1 VNKQQGRSGRLSG
14 SARSILAYGVYIIVV
29 GAAFLL
35 FPNVGLRL
43 LGLKTTTEVWI
54 HIMSWFVI
62 WVGIY
67 YIVSALSESRAFIR
81 ATVFGRPTF
90 IVFSSVIVALGMIE
104 PVFLLFG
111 AIDLATAV
119 WTYLLMRSEKRISAA
134 DAKNS

>member
-1 VNKQQGRSGRLSG
+1 VNKERDRRGRLSG
-14 SARSILAYGVYIIVV
+14 SARSVLAYGVYIIVV

-43 LGLKTTTEVWI
+43 MGLKTTTEVWI

-104 PVFLLFG
+104 PVFLIFG

-119 WTYLLMRSEKRISAA
+119 WTFLLMRSEKKIAA
-134 DAKNS
+134 A

>member
-1 VNKQQGRSGRLSG
+1 MDKAKGKSGSLSG
-14 SARSILAYGVYIIVV
+14 SAKSVLAYGVYIIVI

-43 LGLKTTTEVWI
+43 MGLKTTTEVWI

-67 YIVSALSESRAFIR
+67 YIVSALSESRAFIN
-81 ATVFGRPTF
+81 ATVLGRPTF
-90 IVFSSVIVALGMIE
+90 ILFSSVIVALGMIE

-119 WTYLLMRSEKRISAA
+119 WTHLLMRSEKKASVA
-134 DAKNS
+134 

>member
-1 VNKQQGRSGRLSG
+1 MNKQQGRSGRLSG
-14 SARSILAYGVYIIVV
+14 SARSVLAYGVYIIVV
-29 GAAFLL
+29 GTAFLL

-67 YIVSALSESRAFIR
+67 YIVSALGESRAFIR
-81 ATVFGRPTF
+81 ATVLGRPTF

-111 AIDLATAV
+111 AIDLATAA
-119 WTYLLMRSEKRISAA
+119 WTYVLMRSEKKTSAA
-134 DAKNS
+134 

>member
-1 VNKQQGRSGRLSG
+1 MNNEQDRGRRLSG
-14 SARSILAYGVYIIVV
+14 SARSVLAYGVYIIVV

-43 LGLKTTTEVWI
+43 VGLKTTTEVWI

-67 YIVSALSESRAFIR
+67 YIVSALSESRAFMR

-104 PVFLLFG
+104 PVFLIFG
-111 AIDLATAV
+111 AINLATVV
-119 WTYLLMRSEKRISAA
+119 WTFLLTRWEKKERT
-134 DAKNS
+134 

>member
-1 VNKQQGRSGRLSG
+1 MNRQQGGSRRLSG
-14 SARSILAYGVYIIVV
+14 SARSVLTYGIYIIVV

-43 LGLKTTTEVWI
+43 MGLKTTTEVWI

-90 IVFSSVIVALGMIE
+90 IVFSSVIVSLGMIE
-104 PVFLLFG
+104 PCFSSSE
-111 AIDLATAV
+111 
-119 WTYLLMRSEKRISAA
+119 RSISLPP
-134 DAKNS
+134 SGRSC

>member
-1 VNKQQGRSGRLSG
+1 MNNEHDRGGRLSG
-14 SARSILAYGVYIIVV
+14 SACSVLAYGVYIIVV

-43 LGLKTTTEVWI
+43 MGLKTTTEVWI

-81 ATVFGRPTF
+81 ATVYGRPTF
-90 IVFSSVIVALGMIE
+90 IVFSSVIVALRMIE
-104 PVFLLFG
+104 PVFLIFG

-119 WTYLLMRSEKRISAA
+119 WTFLVMRSEKKERI
-134 DAKNS
+134 

>member
-1 VNKQQGRSGRLSG
+1 VNNEQDRGRRLSS
-14 SARSILAYGVYIIVV
+14 SACSVLAYGVYIIVV

-43 LGLKTTTEVWI
+43 MGLKTTTEVWI

-81 ATVFGRPTF
+81 ATVYGRPTF
-90 IVFSSVIVALGMIE
+90 IVSSSGIVALGMIE
-104 PVFLLFG
+104 PVFLIFG

-119 WTYLLMRSEKRISAA
+119 WTFLLMRSEKKIAA
-134 DAKNS
+134 A